1 MSNLRIT
8 VKRALRD
15 SVIEFS
21 VNSPETQMPT
31 PEEGLEVFWPSVRMI
46 LDQFSQRRNCF
57 KFQVTFD
64 GVFQVSY

>member
-1 MSNLRIT
+1 MSNITIT
-8 VKRALRD
+8 VRRALGD

-21 VNSPETQMPT
+21 VNAEETQMST
-31 PEEGLEVFWPSVRMI
+31 PEEGLELFWPSVRMI
-46 LDQFSQRRNCF
+46 LDHFGQRWNCF

>member
-21 VNSPETQMPT
+21 VYSLETLMPT

>member
-46 LDQFSQRRNCF
+46 LDQFSQRRSCF